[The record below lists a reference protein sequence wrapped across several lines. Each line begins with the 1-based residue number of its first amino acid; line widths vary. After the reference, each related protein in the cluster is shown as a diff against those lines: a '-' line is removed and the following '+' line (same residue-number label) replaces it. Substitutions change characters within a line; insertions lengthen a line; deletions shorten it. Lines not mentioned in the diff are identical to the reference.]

1 MAVIKCESCNKY
13 YNDSVF
19 DSCPYPPT
27 DGSSE
32 SETFDFEETTNIEDT
47 TLVTQETSDLG
58 KLASMD
64 DESTSGIEIDLDDD
78 PDDQV
83 TVAMVKKDSGLD
95 PVCGWFVC
103 VEGEDK
109 GRDYRIKTERNFIGR
124 GTNMDIMISGDD
136 SISRENHAS
145 ITFNPRNIKF
155 TIATGEGRGLIY
167 LNGDVIETSSEV
179 KAYDEL
185 EIGNTKLVFIP
196 FITKKFSWEKEQEQE
211 QEQDN
216 TEDSD

>member
-27 DGSSE
+27 DGSE
-32 SETFDFEETTNIEDT
+32 SETFDFGETTEMTNLEDT
-47 TLVTQETSDLG
+47 TLVTQETGDLG

-64 DESTSGIEIDLDDD
+64 NELTSGIDADLDDD

-103 VEGEDK
+103 TEGEDK

-124 GTNMDIMISGDD
+124 GTNMDIMINGDD

-145 ITFNPRNIKF
+145 ITFNPRNLKF
-155 TIATGEGRGLIY
+155 TVATGEGRGLIY
-167 LNGDVIETSSEV
+167 LNGEVIETSTEV
-179 KAYDEL
+179 SSYDEL

-196 FITKKFSWEKEQEQE
+196 FITESFEWKEDQS
-211 QEQDN
+211 
-216 TEDSD
+216 EDSSD

>member
-27 DGSSE
+27 DGSE
-32 SETFDFEETTNIEDT
+32 SETFDFGETTEITNLEDT
-47 TLVTQETSDLG
+47 TLVTQETGDLG

-64 DESTSGIEIDLDDD
+64 NELTSGIDADLDDD

-103 VEGEDK
+103 TEGEDK

-124 GTNMDIMISGDD
+124 GTNMDIMINGDD

-145 ITFNPRNIKF
+145 ITFNPRNLKF
-155 TIATGEGRGLIY
+155 TVATGEGRGLIY
-167 LNGDVIETSSEV
+167 LNGEVIETSTEV
-179 KAYDEL
+179 SSYDEL
-185 EIGNTKLVFIP
+185 EIGDTKLVFIP
-196 FITKKFSWEKEQEQE
+196 FITESFEWKESQS
-211 QEQDN
+211 
-216 TEDSD
+216 EDSSD

>member
-27 DGSSE
+27 DGSE
-32 SETFDFEETTNIEDT
+32 SETFDFGETTEMTNLEDT

-64 DESTSGIEIDLDDD
+64 NEYTSGIDSDLEDD

-103 VEGEDK
+103 TEGEDK

-124 GTNMDIMISGDD
+124 GTNMDIMINGDD

-145 ITFNPRNIKF
+145 ITFNPRNLKF

-167 LNGDVIETSSEV
+167 LNGEVIETSTEV
-179 KAYDEL
+179 SSYDEL
-185 EIGNTKLVFIP
+185 EIGDTKLVFIP
-196 FITKKFSWEKEQEQE
+196 FITESFEWKESQS
-211 QEQDN
+211 
-216 TEDSD
+216 EDSSD

>member
-27 DGSSE
+27 DGSE
-32 SETFDFEETTNIEDT
+32 SETFDFGETTEMTNLEDT

-64 DESTSGIEIDLDDD
+64 NEYTSGIDSDLEDD

-103 VEGEDK
+103 TEGEDK

-124 GTNMDIMISGDD
+124 GTNMDIMINGDD

-145 ITFNPRNIKF
+145 ITFNPRNLKF
-155 TIATGEGRGLIY
+155 TVATGEGRGLIY
-167 LNGDVIETSSEV
+167 LNGEVIETSTEV
-179 KAYDEL
+179 SSYDEL

-196 FITKKFSWEKEQEQE
+196 FITESFEWKESQS
-211 QEQDN
+211 
-216 TEDSD
+216 EDSSD

>member
-27 DGSSE
+27 DGSE
-32 SETFDFEETTNIEDT
+32 SETFDFGETTEMTNLEDT
-47 TLVTQETSDLG
+47 TLVTQETGDLG

-64 DESTSGIEIDLDDD
+64 NELTSGIDADLDDD

-103 VEGEDK
+103 TEGEDK

-124 GTNMDIMISGDD
+124 GTNMDIMINGDD

-145 ITFNPRNIKF
+145 ITFNPRNLKF
-155 TIATGEGRGLIY
+155 TVATGEGRGLIY
-167 LNGDVIETSSEV
+167 LNGEVIETSTEV
-179 KAYDEL
+179 SSYDEL

-196 FITKKFSWEKEQEQE
+196 FITESFEWKESQS
-211 QEQDN
+211 
-216 TEDSD
+216 EDSSD

>member
-1 MAVIKCESCNKY
+1 MAVVKCESCNKY

-19 DSCPYPPT
+19 DTCPYPPT
-27 DGSSE
+27 DGSE
-32 SETFDFEETTNIEDT
+32 AETVDFEYTEMTNIEDT

-64 DESTSGIEIDLDDD
+64 NEYTSGLDADLDDD

-103 VEGEDK
+103 TEGEDK

-124 GTNMDIMISGDD
+124 GTNMDIMINGDD

-145 ITFNPRNIKF
+145 ITFNPRNLKF

-167 LNGDVIETSSEV
+167 LNGEVIETSSEV
-179 KAYDEL
+179 SAYDEL

-196 FITKKFSWEKEQEQE
+196 FVSDSFEWKENE
-211 QEQDN
+211 
-216 TEDSD
+216 TENSSD

>member
-27 DGSSE
+27 DGSE
-32 SETFDFEETTNIEDT
+32 SETFDFGETTEITNLEDT
-47 TLVTQETSDLG
+47 TLVTQETGDLG

-64 DESTSGIEIDLDDD
+64 NELTSGIDADLDDD

-103 VEGEDK
+103 TEGEDK

-124 GTNMDIMISGDD
+124 GTNMDIMINGDD

-145 ITFNPRNIKF
+145 ITFNPRNLKF
-155 TIATGEGRGLIY
+155 TVATGEGRGLIY
-167 LNGDVIETSSEV
+167 LNGEVIETSTEV
-179 KAYDEL
+179 SSYDEL

-196 FITKKFSWEKEQEQE
+196 FITESFEWKEDQS
-211 QEQDN
+211 
-216 TEDSD
+216 EDSSD

>member
-27 DGSSE
+27 DGSE
-32 SETFDFEETTNIEDT
+32 SETFDFGETTEMTNLEDT
-47 TLVTQETSDLG
+47 TLVTQETGDLG

-64 DESTSGIEIDLDDD
+64 NEHTSGIDADLDDD

-103 VEGEDK
+103 TEGEDK

-124 GTNMDIMISGDD
+124 GTNMDIMINGDD

-145 ITFNPRNIKF
+145 ITFNPRNLKF
-155 TIATGEGRGLIY
+155 TVATGEGRGLIY
-167 LNGDVIETSSEV
+167 LNGEVIETSTEV
-179 KAYDEL
+179 SSYDEL

-196 FITKKFSWEKEQEQE
+196 FITESFEWKEGQS
-211 QEQDN
+211 
-216 TEDSD
+216 EDSSD

>member
-27 DGSSE
+27 DGSE
-32 SETFDFEETTNIEDT
+32 SETFDFGETTEMTNLEDT
-47 TLVTQETSDLG
+47 TLVTQETGDLG

-64 DESTSGIEIDLDDD
+64 NELTSGIDADLDDD

-103 VEGEDK
+103 TEGEDK

-124 GTNMDIMISGDD
+124 GTNMDIMINGDD

-145 ITFNPRNIKF
+145 ITFNPRNLKF
-155 TIATGEGRGLIY
+155 TVATGEGRGLIY
-167 LNGDVIETSSEV
+167 LNGEVIETSTEV
-179 KAYDEL
+179 SSYDEL

-196 FITKKFSWEKEQEQE
+196 FITESFEWKEGQS
-211 QEQDN
+211 
-216 TEDSD
+216 EDSSD

>member
-27 DGSSE
+27 DGSQSE
-32 SETFDFEETTNIEDT
+32 SIDFGETTEMTSLEDT

-64 DESTSGIEIDLDDD
+64 NEYTSGIDADLDDD

-103 VEGEDK
+103 TEGEDK

-124 GTNMDIMISGDD
+124 GTNMDIMINGDD

-145 ITFNPRNIKF
+145 ITFNPRNLKF
-155 TIATGEGRGLIY
+155 TVATGEGRGLIY
-167 LNGDVIETSSEV
+167 LNGEVIETSTEV
-179 KAYDEL
+179 SSYDEL

-196 FITKKFSWEKEQEQE
+196 FITESFEWKDGQI
-211 QEQDN
+211 
-216 TEDSD
+216 EDSQD

>member
-27 DGSSE
+27 DGSE
-32 SETFDFEETTNIEDT
+32 SETFDFGETTEMTNLEDT

-64 DESTSGIEIDLDDD
+64 NEYTSGIDSDLEDD

-103 VEGEDK
+103 TEGEDK

-124 GTNMDIMISGDD
+124 GTNMDIMINGDD

-145 ITFNPRNIKF
+145 ITFNPRNLKF
-155 TIATGEGRGLIY
+155 TVATGEGRGLIY
-167 LNGDVIETSSEV
+167 LNGEVIETSTEV
-179 KAYDEL
+179 SSYDEL
-185 EIGNTKLVFIP
+185 EIGDTKLVFIP
-196 FITKKFSWEKEQEQE
+196 FITESFEWKESQS
-211 QEQDN
+211 
-216 TEDSD
+216 EDSSD